1 MMAMQRLQQYQQETN
16 RLMRAEQGSSAGAA
30 WGPGGIT
37 PEQQQQ
43 QQMLARQ
50 FRMEGLGGA
59 VGNSEATLQEMLTR
73 K

>member
-16 RLMRAEQGSSAGAA
+16 RLMRADPGSSAGAG

-43 QQMLARQ
+43 QQLLARQ
-50 FRMEGLGGA
+50 MRMEALGGA
-59 VGNSEATLQEMLTR
+59 VGSSEATLQEMLTR